1 MVTIYGKNV
10 IKEALMANRKIYEAF
25 ILDSLLAKEKGI
37 VDRIKGKNIKITVL
51 NKIAMNN
58 KFQGNHQGFAANVED
73 YQYKDLA
80 DCIDQ
85 AKKQCFIILNGLE
98 DPQNLGAI
106 LRTADATQ
114 MDGIIIPKNH
124 SVSLNGTVAKVSV
137 GAIEHVNMIQVN
149 NLARTIDELK
159 EKGFWIIGTDMHG
172 EKSYMDIDTSVSL
185 AIIIGSEGFGMSR
198 LVREKCDYL
207 VNVPMHG
214 YVNSLN
220 ASVTAALLMYEV
232 LRKKQEEI
240 LKYYYNDYELLYLI
254 KDNNERALD
263 IMMEKYKPLIWR
275 VILNLRIDPFFH
287 DDYFQEGLICLYRS
301 IYLFNDRY
309 NKTFTRFFE
318 LVWQRRAFTLK
329 NSDKLMY
336 EHVDSYDSFA
346 VNCFVLE
353 EMVQEYKIS
362 LRYDKF
368 NDIDKEIYSMYF
380 DDNFSIDYIDKKLHI
395 GKKKIYNSI
404 EKIKKTFKQPL

>member
-25 ILDSLLAKEKGI
+25 ILDSLLTKEKGLI
-37 VDRIKGKNIKITVL
+37 DRIKEKNIKITIL

-73 YQYKDLA
+73 YQYKALD

-85 AKKQCFIILNGLE
+85 SKKQCFIILDGLE

-172 EKSYMDIDTSVSL
+172 EKSYMDIDSSVSL

-232 LRKKQEEI
+232 LRKK
-240 LKYYYNDYELLYLI
+240 
-254 KDNNERALD
+254 
-263 IMMEKYKPLIWR
+263 
-275 VILNLRIDPFFH
+275 
-287 DDYFQEGLICLYRS
+287 
-301 IYLFNDRY
+301 
-309 NKTFTRFFE
+309 
-318 LVWQRRAFTLK
+318 
-329 NSDKLMY
+329 
-336 EHVDSYDSFA
+336 
-346 VNCFVLE
+346 
-353 EMVQEYKIS
+353 
-362 LRYDKF
+362 
-368 NDIDKEIYSMYF
+368 
-380 DDNFSIDYIDKKLHI
+380 
-395 GKKKIYNSI
+395 
-404 EKIKKTFKQPL
+404 

>member
-1 MVTIYGKNV
+1 M
-10 IKEALMANRKIYEAF
+10 
-25 ILDSLLAKEKGI
+25 
-37 VDRIKGKNIKITVL
+37 
-51 NKIAMNN
+51 
-58 KFQGNHQGFAANVED
+58 
-73 YQYKDLA
+73 
-80 DCIDQ
+80 
-85 AKKQCFIILNGLE
+85 
-98 DPQNLGAI
+98 
-106 LRTADATQ
+106 
-114 MDGIIIPKNH
+114 
-124 SVSLNGTVAKVSV
+124 
-137 GAIEHVNMIQVN
+137 
-149 NLARTIDELK
+149 
-159 EKGFWIIGTDMHG
+159 
-172 EKSYMDIDTSVSL
+172 
-185 AIIIGSEGFGMSR
+185 
-198 LVREKCDYL
+198 
-207 VNVPMHG
+207 
-214 YVNSLN
+214 
-220 ASVTAALLMYEV
+220 
-232 LRKKQEEI
+232 
-240 LKYYYNDYELLYLI
+240 KYYYNDYELLYLI

-336 EHVDSYDSFA
+336 EYVDSYDSFA

-362 LRYDKF
+362 LGYDKL

-380 DDNFSIDYIDKKLHI
+380 GDNFSIDYIDKKLHI

-404 EKIKKTFKQPL
+404 EKIKKTFK